1 VSGLKVVPYDIPA
14 GCAAGYYPE
23 CNPLV
28 PLWHHAVGSQVP
40 PSNPFQLRFARRQ
53 VEARDT
59 ALFFRQNG
67 AQNLPRGLL
76 NHAAFARIALQQSF
90 GQVDGLFERNVRR
103 QRRHFRIRF
112 DLQ

>member
-1 VSGLKVVPYDIPA
+1 VSGLKVIPYDIPA
-14 GCAAGYYPE
+14 GCAAGIIRNAIPWSR
-23 CNPLV
+23 CGITLS
-28 PLWHHAVGSQVP
+28 AVRFP